1 MHFLVFSLVVL
12 LPVLDDFGA
21 KLLARATMD
30 GIHGDTALQLLE
42 LLVNLRTL
50 CLLFVELVLEFT
62 GHLVVSLLGLAQVV
76 ADLMDVG

>member
-21 KLLARATMD
+21 ELLARATMD

-42 LLVNLRTL
+42 LLVNLRAL